1 MMKEIRAIVRPS
13 RLQRLRDALRAIPNF
28 PGVTLFKAEGF
39 TAPAAIDKR
48 SVKDELTDFT
58 DKVMVCVLAESE
70 MVDTIKDAIIEAVH
84 TGQVGDGLV
93 WVVDIESMHRI
104 RDRQTLTCTQA
115 ATPTTFATSGWW
127 RLRREKMA

>member
-39 TAPAAIDKR
+39 TAPAAVDKR
-48 SVKDELTDFT
+48 IVKDELTDFT
-58 DKVMVCVLAESE
+58 DKVMVCVLAEAE
-70 MVDTIKDAIIEAVH
+70 MVDTIREAIIEAVY

-104 RDRQTLTCTQA
+104 RDRQA
-115 ATPTTFATSGWW
+115 M
-127 RLRREKMA
+127 R